1 MFMVYPPRHILVN
14 LVSQEKLEKNV
25 FKDELVSD

>member
-1 MFMVYPPRHILVN
+1 MFMVYPPRLILVN